1 MLFKIFCASYVGMKP
16 HMLVVKIVFF
26 PIYHVTISFSK
37 PEDRLI
43 GGQIDQSN
51 AFALRYETI
60 ARQHAET
67 AVATAGQVTAVAMRC
82 ESSRGDGDE
91 VCGTDGKGKSSL
103 VDALLV
109 AAAVL
114 SACRSES

>member
-1 MLFKIFCASYVGMKP
+1 MHEY
-16 HMLVVKIVFF
+16 
-26 PIYHVTISFSK
+26 T
-37 PEDRLI
+37 
-43 GGQIDQSN
+43 N
-51 AFALRYETI
+51 ARVATANARRANNDGLMSGVAKFTATI

-114 SACRSES
+114 SACHSES